1 MNRTA
6 QHRRGVIIIELAAS
20 LGLMGLL
27 AVVLGSMMVSYQR
40 ADAYYMTQR
49 RLQLAVEGQMEA
61 FRAASATGGLPDTG
75 STITAP
81 GNVML
86 TIHHRPGVGEW
97 NGLVFVEI
105 RASTEAWKGRT
116 VTAII
121 RAYLPPEMSP

>member
-6 QHRRGVIIIELAAS
+6 QQRRAFIIVELAAS

-27 AVVLGSMMVSYQR
+27 AFLLGSMMVSYQR

-49 RLQLAVEGQMEA
+49 RMQLAVEGQMEA
-61 FRAASATGGLPDTG
+61 FRAGQALPDTG
-75 STITAP
+75 STITDP
-81 GNVML
+81 GQVTL

-105 RASTEAWKGRT
+105 HASSDARHGRP
-116 VTAII
+116 VTASL
-121 RAYLPPEMSP
+121 RAYLPPETLP

>member
-1 MNRTA
+1 MKRTA
-6 QHRRGVIIIELAAS
+6 QQRRGFIIIELVAS

-49 RLQLAVEGQMEA
+49 RLQLAVEGKMEA
-61 FRAASATGGLPDTG
+61 LRAGQPLPDTG
-75 STITAP
+75 STITLP
-81 GNVML
+81 GKVIL
-86 TIHHRPGVGEW
+86 TIHHRPGAGEW
-97 NGLVFVEI
+97 SGLIFVEI

-121 RAYLPPEMSP
+121 RAYLPPEKSP

>member
-6 QHRRGVIIIELAAS
+6 QQRRGVIIIELMAS

-27 AVVLGSMMVSYQR
+27 AVLLGSMMVSYQR
-40 ADAYYMTQR
+40 ADQYYMTQR

-61 FRAASATGGLPDTG
+61 FRAGQPLPDTG
-75 STITAP
+75 STIPALGKVT
-81 GNVML
+81 L

-105 RASTEAWKGRT
+105 QASTKARGGRS
-116 VTAII
+116 VTAGL
-121 RAYLPPEMSP
+121 RAYLPLEIPS